1 MGATGGERAGLIAD
15 ATGFRRFAVLAALLS
30 ATWVAMVVMGTFVG
44 CVTCEATNLMHRN
57 GPFNANATL
66 GVSEHFIGIWSGS
79 MWDLLREYGGHSSTT
94 LTVLLWLATMMAIA
108 GGIMLA
114 APIVGVR
121 LRRDSGVPLRWAIVG
136 GGMLGGGLGVG
147 CVLTLLDIIRIAAWS
162 SGGNDPIPGS
172 PTVGWILLFLLVA
185 TWIGIGA
192 IWAWALRQGGVSG
205 NPSRV
210 GRFVRWLFA
219 GSCVELALAA
229 PTFAVAA
236 RRESCFCSLFSWFA
250 ILVGTVVL
258 TVLCG
263 PMLVLL
269 RTREARL
276 QWIRRACGQCGYPV
290 RTGSAVCPEC
300 GAQIRG
306 VAAASLPA

>member
-1 MGATGGERAGLIAD
+1 MGATGGQRGGLIAD
-15 ATGFRRFAVLAALLS
+15 ATGLRRFAVLSALLS

-44 CVTCEATNLMHRN
+44 SVTYEVRNLMHGL
-57 GPFNANATL
+57 GPFEPNAAQ
-66 GVSEHFIGIWSGS
+66 GVLEHLLKIWSGS
-79 MWDLLREYGGHSSTT
+79 MWDLLREYGGHTSMTFA
-94 LTVLLWLATMMAIA
+94 VLMWLPTAMALA

-114 APIVGVR
+114 APVVGVR

-147 CVLTLLDIIRIAAWS
+147 CVLTLLDIVRIAVWS
-162 SGGNDPIPGS
+162 SGRNDPMPGTS
-172 PTVGWILLFLLVA
+172 SMGWMVLLLLVA
-185 TWIGIGA
+185 AWIGTGV

-219 GSCVELALAA
+219 GTCVELALAA

-250 ILVGTVVL
+250 MLVGTIVL

-306 VAAASLPA
+306 VAAASLPG